1 MNEKDQQPVIL
12 LIHGAWHRPLH
23 YRLLIQS
30 FQQQG
35 FTVLA
40 PPLASSGYDDSVD
53 GKTYHD
59 DVKRIHDAVLP
70 YIASGRKVIG
80 IGHSY
85 GALPLTVA
93 IEGHS
98 IAEREQRGLTGGFS
112 SVIYVA
118 PTPVLHKGISI
129 YEAAGEHRKTP
140 FFHDVSDTRM
150 PLKLDRVK
158 EAFLSDIHESIADE
172 IIPTLC
178 HQSKAPFEVPIVCT
192 PADLAIPKTMVICKN
207 DPIFGRDMLLGVAQN
222 WGADTLEIESGHSP
236 HLMEDH
242 GKWLVELVSKEAKR
256 PV

>member
-1 MNEKDQQPVIL
+1 MTGNNQQPVIL
-12 LIHGAWHRPLH
+12 LVHGAWHRPFH
-23 YRLLIQS
+23 YRLLIQA
-30 FQQQG
+30 FQQQD

-40 PPLASSGYDDSVD
+40 PHLASSGYDDSVD
-53 GKTYHD
+53 GNTYHD

-70 YIASGRKVIG
+70 YIDSGRKVIG

-85 GALPLTVA
+85 GAIPLTVA

-98 IAEREQRGLTGGFS
+98 IAEREQKGQPGGVI

-118 PTPVLHKGISI
+118 PTPVLHKGISM

-140 FFHDVSDTRM
+140 FFHDVSDTRL

-158 EAFLSDIHESIADE
+158 EAFLSDIEQNISDE

-178 HQSKAPFEVPIVCT
+178 HQSKTPFEVPIVCT
-192 PADLAIPKTMVICKN
+192 PADLKICKTMVICKN
-207 DPIFGRDMLLGVAQN
+207 DPIFGREMLLGVAQN

-236 HLMEDH
+236 HLVEEH
-242 GKWLVELVSKEAKR
+242 RKWLVELVSQKAREM
-256 PV
+256 

>member
-1 MNEKDQQPVIL
+1 MNKKDEQPVIL

-23 YRLLIQS
+23 YRLLIQA

-59 DVKRIHDAVLP
+59 DVKRIHDAVMP
-70 YIASGRKVIG
+70 YIDSGRKVIG

-85 GALPLTVA
+85 GAIPLTVA

-98 IAEREQRGLTGGFS
+98 IAEREQKGLTGGFN

-118 PTPVLHKGISI
+118 PTPVLHKGISM

-140 FFHDVSDTRM
+140 FFHDVSSTRM

-158 EAFLSDIHESIADE
+158 EAFLSDIDQSTADE

-178 HQSKAPFEVPIVCT
+178 HQSKAPFEIPIVCT
-192 PADLAIPKTMVICKN
+192 PADLAIRKTMVICKN
-207 DPIFGRDMLLGVAQN
+207 DPIFVREMLLGVAQN

-236 HLMEDH
+236 HLVEDH
-242 GKWLVELVSKEAKR
+242 RKWLVDLVSQQIRKT
-256 PV
+256 

>member
-1 MNEKDQQPVIL
+1 MKGNNQQSVVL
-12 LIHGAWHRPLH
+12 LVHGAWHRPLH
-23 YRLLIQS
+23 YRLLIQA
-30 FQQQG
+30 FQQQD
-35 FTVLA
+35 FIVLA

-59 DVKRIHDAVLP
+59 DVKRIHDVVLP
-70 YIASGRKVIG
+70 YVNSGRKVIG

-85 GALPLTVA
+85 GAIPLTVA

-98 IAEREQRGLTGGFS
+98 IAEREKKGLPGGFS

-118 PTPVLHKGISI
+118 PTPVLHKGISM

-140 FFHDVSDTRM
+140 FFHGVSDKRM

-158 EAFLSDIHESIADE
+158 EAFLSDIHESIANE

-178 HQSKAPFEVPIVCT
+178 HQSNAPFEVPIVRT

-207 DPIFGRDMLLGVAQN
+207 DPIFGREMLLGVAQT

-236 HLMEDH
+236 HLVEEH
-242 GKWLVELVSKEAKR
+242 SKWLVELVSQAAREM
-256 PV
+256 